1 MKNQTVISNNNLKK
15 QTIMKYLMTIA
26 FVALLIPAVKA
37 QKQDKEQVKKDKAA
51 ITQLFNDYYFKGVYT
66 GDTTILKQSFDPRT
80 MLFGDKK
87 GVEYSN
93 PVSAYLYAVGHRGSP
108 KDSGK
113 PFKSEIISIDVINT
127 IAVAKTHVK
136 MLEYNY
142 YNFMLLHKVND
153 HWLIVGKTLS
163 HVDE

>member
-1 MKNQTVISNNNLKK
+1 
-15 QTIMKYLMTIA
+15 MKYLMTIA
-26 FVALLIPAVKA
+26 FLALMIPAVKA
-37 QKQDKEQVKKDKAA
+37 QKQNPDQVKKDKAA
-51 ITQLFNDYYFKGVYT
+51 ITALFNDYYFKGVYA
-66 GDTTILKQSFDPRT
+66 GDTTILKQAFDPRT
-80 MLFGDKK
+80 LLFGDKK
-87 GVEYSN
+87 GVDYYN

-113 PFKSEIISIDVINT
+113 PFKARIISIDVVNT
-127 IAVAKTHVK
+127 IAVAKLNVK

-153 HWLIVGKTLS
+153 KWLIVGKTLS